1 LLGHCQQPVVPA
13 MVAVTVC
20 IALNDDGA
28 SVIKQHVL
36 RHASEIDE
44 GLSQASKP
52 SVSALIGREPYPTGA
67 TVAKRGDKGQQ
78 GIAATPDVGEIRLHL
93 LTWRRLEPNDGLGLL
108 MLAALQKLLQL
119 RDATRVSEF
128 LDLTQQHGCRYPMR
142 PGRLDTSEQIVLV
155 G

>member
-1 LLGHCQQPVVPA
+1 

-52 SVSALIGREPYPTGA
+52 SVRALVGREPYPTGA
-67 TVAKRGDKGQQ
+67 TVAKGGNESQK
-78 GIAATPDVGEIRLHL
+78 GIAATPNMGEIRLHL
-93 LTWRRLEPNDGLGLL
+93 FTWRCLKPNDRLGLL
-108 MLAALQKLLQL
+108 MLAVPQKFLQL
-119 RDATRVSEF
+119 RDTTRVSEF
-128 LDLTQQHGCRYPMR
+128 LDLTQQHGCRYP
-142 PGRLDTSEQIVLV
+142 
-155 G
+155 